1 MKGIRLILLLI
12 GSYAQCFAQKDML
25 VFQPVNNPVLQQY
38 TIRDINAGRDGK
50 LWLSTDNGL
59 LCFDGN
65 DVKVFQHKN
74 GDAYSLT
81 SNDIART
88 YSDSR
93 GNLYITT
100 YSNVDQVASH
110 NIDYMDVKT
119 GRVAPLQNMLILKD
133 YIRMASPSAF
143 SEMFFDNDDTFWEG
157 IYNVGFFHY
166 NLKTKRAV
174 PYYLHKDS
182 TSART
187 SVYVIKQD
195 STNSELLWLATEDG
209 IFSFNKKTKELKRNF
224 RDTNPLDSSA
234 ADLNVTKMDLINR
247 DTIWFSVPGRGFGSY
262 NLRTGFYTMYPWI
275 NKKEKNATPIDILT
289 MQRKSKN
296 EYYIATE
303 HNLPGIFNTYTHHY
317 DFT

>member
-119 GRVAPLQNMLILKD
+119 GRVAPLKNMLILKD

-143 SEMFFDNDDTFWEG
+143 SEMFFDNDETFWEG

-166 NLKTKRAV
+166 NLKTNRAV

-182 TSART
+182 TSARN

-195 STNSELLWLATEDG
+195 STNRELLWLATEDG

-224 RDTNPLDSSA
+224 RDTNPLASSA
-234 ADLNVTKMDLINR
+234 ADLNVTK
-247 DTIWFSVPGRGFGSY
+247 
-262 NLRTGFYTMYPWI
+262 WI
-275 NKKEKNATPIDILT
+275 
-289 MQRKSKN
+289 
-296 EYYIATE
+296 
-303 HNLPGIFNTYTHHY
+303 
-317 DFT
+317 